1 MSMRILVFVPLLLA
15 ACATENPAS
24 GDTPLQSSAAE
35 RTSDPTEIV
44 DKTWYW
50 VSTVTPVERIEVNDP
65 GRYTLLLH
73 TDGEV
78 ELQVD
83 CNRGRGTYKLGEGTL
98 AMGPLISTRMACP
111 EDTMDHLFLRQL
123 ENAAG
128 FFVEGGY
135 LFVDQKMDS
144 GTMRFS
150 ASPEAARP

>member
-1 MSMRILVFVPLLLA
+1 MSMRIYLLLPLLLV
-15 ACATENPAS
+15 ACATENRSS
-24 GDTPLQSSAAE
+24 GDAAMQSDAAA
-35 RTSDPTEIV
+35 RTSDPAAIV
-44 DKTWYW
+44 GKTWYW
-50 VSTVTPVERIEVNDP
+50 VSTQTPVERIEVNDP
-65 GRYTLLLH
+65 QRYTLLLH
-73 TDGEV
+73 SGGEV

>member
-1 MSMRILVFVPLLLA
+1 MSMRIYVLLPLLLV
-15 ACATENPAS
+15 ACAAENPTS
-24 GDTPLQSSAAE
+24 QDSTPQHSAAE
-35 RTSDPTEIV
+35 RSSDPAAILG
-44 DKTWYW
+44 KTWYW
-50 VSTVTPVERIEVNDP
+50 VSTQTPVERIEVNDP

-73 TDGEV
+73 SGGEV

-83 CNRGRGTYKLGEGTL
+83 CNRGRGAYKLDAGTL

-111 EDTMDHLFLRQL
+111 EDTMDYIFLRQL

-128 FFVEGGY
+128 FFIEGDHLY
-135 LFVDQKMDS
+135 IDQKMDS

>member
-1 MSMRILVFVPLLLA
+1 MRLILIVPLLLA
-15 ACATENPAS
+15 ACAVENPAG
-24 GDTPLQSSAAE
+24 GDAALQSNAAE
-35 RTSDPTEIV
+35 RTSDPV
-44 DKTWYW
+44 AVVGKTWYW
-50 VSTVTPVERIEVNDP
+50 ISTVTPVERIEVNDP

-73 TDGEV
+73 SGGEA

-83 CNRGRGTYKLGEGTL
+83 CNRGRGAYTLGAGTL

-111 EDTMDHLFLRQL
+111 EDTMDHVFLRQL

-135 LFVDQKMDS
+135 LFIDQKMDS

-150 ASPEAARP
+150 MSPETAIP

>member
-1 MSMRILVFVPLLLA
+1 MSIRLVVFVPLLLA
-15 ACATENPAS
+15 ACATENPAHEDS
-24 GDTPLQSSAAE
+24 SLQSNPAE
-35 RTSDPTEIV
+35 RTSDPAAIV
-44 DKTWYW
+44 GKTWYW

-65 GRYTLLLH
+65 ARYTLLLH
-73 TDGEV
+73 SGGEA

-83 CNRGRGTYKLGEGTL
+83 CNRGRGAYTLGAGTL

-111 EDTMDHLFLRQL
+111 EDTMDHVFLRQL

-128 FFVEGGY
+128 FFIEGGY
-135 LFVDQKMDS
+135 LFIDQKMDS